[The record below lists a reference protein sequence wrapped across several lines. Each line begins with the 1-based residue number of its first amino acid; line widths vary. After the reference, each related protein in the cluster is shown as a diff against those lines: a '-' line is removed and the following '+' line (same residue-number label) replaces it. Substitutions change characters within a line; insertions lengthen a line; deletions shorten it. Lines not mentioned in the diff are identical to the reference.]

1 MSIPS
6 PDAQAAASQDPE
18 RLLTIG
24 EIAAR
29 ARRLA
34 TDPYAFIDRCRH
46 WAKSGLL
53 QAAERVGEGAGR
65 HALFRESEAYMAAV
79 IAAFAEAGLPP
90 AGSRAVADALGSY
103 TRDHLARWLR
113 DRERGRPPQSL
124 MLEIIFYP
132 GGGKTMEAVRNGVRE
147 KTTAKQAALR
157 KARGFDPT
165 KRPMTTITVDLGA
178 LWESVAATGGR
189 A

>member
-1 MSIPS
+1 MSLPS
-6 PDAQAAASQDPE
+6 PAAPVATSEP
-18 RLLTIG
+18 LFTIG

-29 ARRLA
+29 ARHLA
-34 TDPYAFIDRCRH
+34 TDPYAFTERVRH
-46 WAKSGLL
+46 WAKLGLL
-53 QAAERVGEGAGR
+53 QAVERVGEGSGR
-65 HALFRESEAYMAAV
+65 HALFRGTEAYMAAV
-79 IAAFAEAGLPP
+79 IAAFAEAGLQP

-113 DRERGRPPQSL
+113 DKERGRPPKSL
-124 MLEIIFYP
+124 LLEIIFYP

-147 KTTAKQAALR
+147 KTTAKQAASR